1 VYGFKVILYVNYIFM
16 ENRVYKWSKI
26 IVALLFIGVM
36 YLIAE
41 GNRYQYIKLSDRDSY
56 AVVDKWTRT
65 YRVGVLDFQQ
75 YPYDWQRHEF
85 MPQKNGKRQ

>member
-1 VYGFKVILYVNYIFM
+1 M

-41 GNRYQYIKLSDRDSY
+41 GNRYQYIKLSGGDTY
-56 AVVDKWTRT
+56 AVVDKWTKT
-65 YRVGVLDFQQ
+65 YRVGIFDFEQ
-75 YPYDWQRHEF
+75 YPYDWQIHEF
-85 MPQKNGKRQ
+85 MPQKIGKR